1 MHNNLKFEALNLQN
15 IYMSYALLI
24 LSFILIAM
32 VLLRGSVYLLKIL
45 NLTFVLYSLYM
56 YIYVKRRI
64 DDSYTSY
71 KSGVDYGFS
80 NSEKSMARKE
90 LKNSIIKILFSSAL
104 LMVIFYISGYVISL
118 VVCFV
123 INTLIFIQNKFFVS
137 AVRSELPKKPEKIPR
152 SKYFLK
158 NYVHIYIRIYLL
170 YF

>member
-1 MHNNLKFEALNLQN
+1 MHNNLNFEALNLQN
-15 IYMSYALLI
+15 IYKSYALLV

-32 VLLRGSVYLLKIL
+32 ALLKGSLYLLKIL

-56 YIYVKRRI
+56 YIYVKRQI

-90 LKNSIIKILFSSAL
+90 LKNSINKILFSSAL
-104 LMVIFYISGYVISL
+104 FMGCFYISGYVISL

-123 INTLIFIQNKFFVS
+123 VNMFIFIQNKFFFS

-152 SKYFLK
+152 F
-158 NYVHIYIRIYLL
+158 
-170 YF
+170 